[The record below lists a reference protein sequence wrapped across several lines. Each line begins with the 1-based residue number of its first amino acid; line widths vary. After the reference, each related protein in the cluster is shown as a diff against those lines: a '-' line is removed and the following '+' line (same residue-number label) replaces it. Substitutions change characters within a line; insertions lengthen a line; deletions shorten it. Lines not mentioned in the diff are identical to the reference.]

1 MQILSRLSN
10 SLVAAGGVALVLT
23 LYMGGQ
29 FVQEQQACETD
40 QPSTCSSVVGNPS
53 EKMLE
58 KRDGEFIA
66 KLKSVTASDMKEF
79 MPENA
84 FAYQACSARTGT
96 ALMHSGTEVTNQWC
110 QALGCNYKQCVQQK
124 WACNQ
129 DDGTQKNSEPE
140 IQCVAAMTQTNMN
153 PAKFVALFF
162 AFVASMLMCLGGCLA
177 GAPSS
182 GNQVERIN
190 IAPSPKAVVP

>member
-1 MQILSRLSN
+1 MMPLSFRLNS
-10 SLVAAGGVALVLT
+10 SLVAAGGVALVLSM
-23 LYMGGQ
+23 YMGGK
-29 FVQEQQACETD
+29 FVQERQTCETD
-40 QPSTCSSVVGNPS
+40 EPSTCNSAVGDPS
-53 EKMLE
+53 ETVLE
-58 KRDGEFIA
+58 TRDGDFIA
-66 KLKSVTASDMKEF
+66 KMKTDADVKEF
-79 MPENA
+79 RPENA
-84 FAYQACSARTGT
+84 YEYEACSKHTGT
-96 ALMHSGTEVTNQWC
+96 ALMHMGTEVTNQWC

-153 PAKFVALFF
+153 PAQFVALFF